1 MYELRIER
9 EFTAAH
15 ALKLYDGTMEP
26 MHEHIWRVLVHVQSA
41 ELDAMEVVM
50 DFHELEKIVGGALG
64 PLDGTRLNDVK
75 AFATV
80 NPSAE
85 RVAEHIYKVIAPN
98 LPLPVKLTCVTVTEA
113 PGCRASFW
121 Q

>member
-9 EFTAAH
+9 SFTAGH

-26 MHEHIWRVLVHVQSA
+26 MHEHVWRVLVHVRA
-41 ELDAMEVVM
+41 TELDAMQVVM
-50 DFHELEKIVGGALG
+50 DFHELETIVGDALR
-64 PLDGTRLNDVK
+64 PLDQTRLNDVG

-85 RVAEHIYKVIAPN
+85 RVAEHIYNMIEPRMPAA
-98 LPLPVKLTCVTVTEA
+98 VKLTCVTVTEA

-121 Q
+121 R

>member
-9 EFTAAH
+9 DFTAGH

-26 MHEHIWRVLVHVQSA
+26 MHEHVWRVLVHVQAA

-50 DFHELEKIVGGALG
+50 DFHALETIVGDVLR
-64 PLDGTRLNDVK
+64 PLDGTRLNDVE
-75 AFATV
+75 AFAAV

-85 RVAEHIYKVIAPN
+85 RVAEHIYKAIAPR
-98 LPLPVKLTCVTVTEA
+98 LPEYVNLTCVTVTEA

-121 Q
+121 R